1 MRSCFARLLI
11 VPLHTT
17 LRAALCRKSLVSRR
31 PPQLRALSQR
41 DARPEAPEH
50 RLLDVLRGGRGRQ
63 FQQLGHLLPQK
74 LQPTDL
80 LPFGRWPA
88 AEHHGLA
95 DVQQLTCGYAGPVRA
110 GLRPHVEGTVGNG
123 AAAHADAEPVSFLG
137 GRGPALGE
145 RVGFDGRF
153 DGAEVREDSLH
164 GDVREGGAGREGVL
178 GGLERKVFQQL
189 HTLFGTGQVHV
200 DAAAAGICSVL
211 VACAIILRRRLRM
224 VNGRLGKIERAL
236 QISLQAFVFAYP
248 ALVPQSRD
256 ILIIW
261 SRFRSAAPA
270 RRHAMVMKLLC
281 RGILL
286 LRTLQLLAQS
296 AGQELSS
303 RELLSQRVDLFHDS
317 ARFR

>member
-17 LRAALCRKSLVSRR
+17 LRAALCRRSFVSRR
-31 PPQLRALSQR
+31 PPQLRALRQR

-50 RLLDVLRGGRGRQ
+50 RLLDVLRGRRGRQ
-63 FQQLGHLLPQK
+63 LQQLGHLLPQK
-74 LQPTDL
+74 FKPTDL

-88 AEHHGLA
+88 AENHGLA

-110 GLRPHVEGTVGNG
+110 RLRPHVEGAVGNG

-137 GRGPALGE
+137 GRSPALRE
-145 RVGFDGRF
+145 RVSFDGRF
-153 DGAEVREDSLH
+153 DGAEVWEDSLH
-164 GDVREGGAGREGVL
+164 GDVREGGAGRDGVL
-178 GGLERKVFQQL
+178 GGLERKVVQQVHAL
-189 HTLFGTGQVHV
+189 LGAGQVHV
-200 DAAAAGICSVL
+200 DAAAGICCVR
-211 VACAIILRRRLRM
+211 VAYGIILRPRLRM

-286 LRTLQLLAQS
+286 LCTLQLPAQS

-317 ARFR
+317 AGFR